1 MITTLAISV
10 AWIVYSMIPPLL
22 LLWYTFIGRGTTLKL
37 LCRRGPAAARLLHGQ
52 ACSMGRCADQ
62 NCAIAYLYA
71 SATGCRAPRW
81 RALQQLSNGQI
92 AIVPAAPA
100 SRVNMTRGI
109 VLTAQE
115 R

>member
-1 MITTLAISV
+1 VITTLAISV

-52 ACSMGRCADQ
+52 ACSMGRCAKT
-62 NCAIAYLYA
+62 ARLHTYTL
-71 SATGCRAPRW
+71 PR
-81 RALQQLSNGQI
+81 L
-92 AIVPAAPA
+92 AAERRDGGHCSSRPMARSRSCPPPA

-109 VLTAQE
+109 LLTAQE
-115 R
+115 G